1 MKIFQTISST
11 EEGDFF
17 ISAIHEDEKI
27 KTLFIYPIEG
37 GIIEDSIPLCHLSG
51 LSVLVKKIQEILSEI

>member
-17 ISAIHEDEKI
+17 ISAIHEEQKI

-51 LSVLVKKIQEILSEI
+51 LSVLVGKIQEILSEI

>member
-17 ISAIHEDEKI
+17 ITAIHEEQKI
-27 KTLFIYPIEG
+27 KTLSIYPIEG
-37 GIIEDSIPLCHLSG
+37 GIVEDSIPLCHLNGVSF
-51 LSVLVKKIQEILSEI
+51 LVEKIQGILSEI